1 MKNKILLGIFCT
13 CLLLAC
19 QDRLLPKPKAL
30 LRLEYPDAGQ
40 ISLETDHFSIT
51 RSVLSKIKNWEGNS
65 FTVDYPTMHA
75 SVFITYKKVDDNL
88 NKLLTDAQKLSY
100 EHVVKADGIYEEQVE
115 NRDHRVYGMY
125 YEVRGNAASQAQF
138 YLTDSTGH
146 FVTGSLYFYAKPN
159 YDSILPAAAYLQN
172 DIRELIKS
180 LRWKE

>member
-1 MKNKILLGIFCT
+1 
-13 CLLLAC
+13 
-19 QDRLLPKPKAL
+19 
-30 LRLEYPDAGQ
+30 
-40 ISLETDHFSIT
+40 
-51 RSVLSKIKNWEGNS
+51 
-65 FTVDYPTMHA
+65 MHA
-75 SVFITYKKVDDNL
+75 SIFIMYKKIDDIL
-88 NKLLTDAQKLSY
+88 NKLLSDAQKLSY

-115 NRDHRVYGMY
+115 NPDHRVYGMY
-125 YEVRGNAASQAQF
+125 YEVQGNAASQSQF